1 MTAPLCESLVDFCGR
16 LRGWGI
22 GSRGRY
28 PLVGGAH
35 GYIKMTGLGPLHWH
49 KGKEGLMWFPDRLS
63 KVFLPLACSHREA
76 TLNMVLR
83 SFCSIKLTFP
93 TRCNPFL
100 LLTRRLLHLV
110 VVGIL
115 LFFFN
120 HSKQA
125 PHPVPFQVRCFGGVS
140 IEWEAQTK
148 CTPGTKLSCYMT
160 WKD

>member
-1 MTAPLCESLVDFCGR
+1 MSWSPHFIRDARMTAPLCESLVDFCGR

-63 KVFLPLACSHREA
+63 KVFLPPACSHREA
-76 TLNMVLR
+76 TLNMVLS

-100 LLTRRLLHLV
+100 LLTQRILHLV

-115 LFFFN
+115 LFFFLITQ
-120 HSKQA
+120 SK
-125 PHPVPFQVRCFGGVS
+125 HL
-140 IEWEAQTK
+140 ILY
-148 CTPGTKLSCYMT
+148 LSR
-160 WKD
+160 WDVLVV